1 MGADQPQE
9 KDGRWRTIKKNG
21 LGVLTGPING
31 GLLAVDIDGEDAES
45 VFAEFMGDDYP
56 NVDDPGTMSWRGK
69 PTNRQLLY
77 RVPEGL
83 QHFFLELTKA
93 QLDKELAK
101 GKTPRSAFAMAGAT
115 ASCLAAS
122 TPMQSLSGAVP
133 DTSGSTKTVAK

>member
-69 PTNRQLLY
+69 PSNRQLLY

-101 GKTPRSAFAMAGAT
+101 GKKLRDLPSLWRVLQRPAWQHPPRCKA
-115 ASCLAAS
+115 
-122 TPMQSLSGAVP
+122 
-133 DTSGSTKTVAK
+133 